1 MSSKAMSLKGRINNY
16 AKVNHMAAQVVLQN
30 LMFERLL
37 ARLSDSVYRDKF
49 VVKGGMLVA
58 AIVGLDTRATMDLD
72 TTLRDLPLTEDKI
85 RKAFE
90 EIIAIDK
97 EDEVIFLL
105 KSIEPIRKDDVYGGY
120 RVRID
125 AKYDTILTPLSVD
138 HLVLYFMNSKE
149 SSTIMFR
156 FPCGDTTL
164 KRFLLKSW
172 KQSFAEVFS
181 RLVQEISMMCIFLEP
196 HKR

>member
-1 MSSKAMSLKGRINNY
+1 MSTKAMSLKGRINNY

-138 HLVLYFMNSKE
+138 V
-149 SSTIMFR
+149 ST
-156 FPCGDTTL
+156 GDVMTPGP
-164 KRFLLKSW
+164 
-172 KQSFAEVFS
+172 VFY
-181 RLVQEISMMCIFLEP
+181 E
-196 HKR
+196 

>member
-72 TTLRDLPLTEDKI
+72 TTLRESQLN
-85 RKAFE
+85 RF
-90 EIIAIDK
+90 
-97 EDEVIFLL
+97 
-105 KSIEPIRKDDVYGGY
+105 
-120 RVRID
+120 
-125 AKYDTILTPLSVD
+125 AKMM
-138 HLVLYFMNSKE
+138 FMAD
-149 SSTIMFR
+149 I
-156 FPCGDTTL
+156 
-164 KRFLLKSW
+164 
-172 KQSFAEVFS
+172 V
-181 RLVQEISMMCIFLEP
+181 
-196 HKR
+196 